1 MKSNWASRTPWVQAP
16 LYSTPTPRTKQP
28 DVRKRDV
35 YDEEVMLQRNI
46 EEFSRLQDYM
56 QSCDKETE
64 AYTKMKKRYK
74 ELKVILTASGI
85 NLTEID
91 YIKE

>member
-1 MKSNWASRTPWVQAP
+1 
-16 LYSTPTPRTKQP
+16 
-28 DVRKRDV
+28 
-35 YDEEVMLQRNI
+35 MLQRNI

-64 AYTKMKKRYK
+64 AYTKMK
-74 ELKVILTASGI
+74 VILTASGI

>member
-1 MKSNWASRTPWVQAP
+1 MSMTEK
-16 LYSTPTPRTKQP
+16 
-28 DVRKRDV
+28 
-35 YDEEVMLQRNI
+35 EMLQRNI

-85 NLTEID
+85 ILTEID

>member
-1 MKSNWASRTPWVQAP
+1 MGEYMTEN
-16 LYSTPTPRTKQP
+16 
-28 DVRKRDV
+28 
-35 YDEEVMLQRNI
+35 EMIQRNI

-56 QSCDKETE
+56 QSCDKESE
-64 AYTKMKKRYK
+64 AYVKMKKRYL
-74 ELKVILTASGI
+74 ELKVILTATGI